1 MSKST
6 KKHFRKLS
14 TVDFCILAFRNPI
27 QMSKTERIILIL
39 LFIACSFPAVFAQN
53 QNIAATRTSN
63 FSINADE
70 FLGYDSFGFS
80 YQIKDNVFSKTKG
93 KEFFEYKNVSLGKIT
108 KADILNP
115 LKIVL
120 FYEDFNSVVLLD
132 NQLNKISE
140 INFSQNNIPI
150 VVTAIGMSTQN
161 QLWIYNSLNQQIG
174 LFDYLKNDYKTVS
187 TPLTENIK
195 YYQTDFN
202 TFYWIDEKNNWF
214 SCDIFGKTT
223 ALGKVA
229 DFDKILIIS
238 PKQYIFSKANLLYFK
253 DIQNDGS
260 ETLSEIGITEK
271 SLNKFYYKD
280 QILSIFTP
288 KEITNYKIV
297 IP

>member
-1 MSKST
+1 M
-6 KKHFRKLS
+6 R
-14 TVDFCILAFRNPI
+14 
-27 QMSKTERIILIL
+27 KTESKILFL
-39 LFIACSFPAVFAQN
+39 FFIACSFSAFFAQN
-53 QNIAATRTSN
+53 QKKILTPLSHFT
-63 FSINADE
+63 IDADE
-70 FLGYDSFGFS
+70 FLGSDSFGFS
-80 YQIKDNVFSKTKG
+80 YQIKDNIFSKIKG
-93 KEFFEYKNVSLGKIT
+93 KEAFEYKNVSLGKIT
-108 KADILNP
+108 KTDILNP

-132 NQLNKISE
+132 NQLNKITE
-140 INFSQNNIPI
+140 INFSQNNTPI

-174 LFDYLKNDYKTVS
+174 LFDYLKNEYKTVS

-195 YYQTDFN
+195 FYQTDFN

-223 ALGKVA
+223 ALGKV
-229 DFDKILIIS
+229 DEFDKIEVLN

-253 DIQNDGS
+253 DIRNDGS
-260 ETLSEIGITEK
+260 ETVSEIEISQKT
-271 SLNKFYYKD
+271 LNNFCYKD
-280 QILSIFTP
+280 QILSIFTA